1 MFSTLT
7 IFAFLIIID
16 IKPDA
21 WRKKYTHIHNLQAN
35 KKQPTS
41 FKAPSSFV
49 KWLILDNV
57 SLTNIKGRTH
67 YKLHKHVIHYISYL
81 GKYSGSEIFHNCYS
95 LQLLLPFVNS
105 LIFISYITCRWIFE
119 EQKESGAHTH
129 KTLL

>member
-21 WRKKYTHIHNLQAN
+21 WRKKYTHIYNLQAN

-57 SLTNIKGRTH
+57 SLTHIKGRTQQTT
-67 YKLHKHVIHYISYL
+67 HVIHYISYL
-81 GKYSGSEIFHNCYS
+81 GKYSGSDILHNCHS

-105 LIFISYITCRWIFE
+105 LIFITCITCRWIFG